1 VRYRVRVT
9 QHVDISATDTQEA
22 YEKAAMGIGD
32 IRYSEVEND
41 SAQPLI
47 DTDSIARLLDRWRGQ
62 KS

>member
-1 VRYRVRVT
+1 M
-9 QHVDISATDTQEA
+9 DISATDTQEA

-32 IRYSEVEND
+32 IRYSEVESD